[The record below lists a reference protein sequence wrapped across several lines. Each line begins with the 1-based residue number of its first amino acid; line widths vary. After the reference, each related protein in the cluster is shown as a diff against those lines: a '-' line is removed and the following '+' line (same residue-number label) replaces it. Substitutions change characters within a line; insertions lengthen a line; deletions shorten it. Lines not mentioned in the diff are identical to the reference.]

1 MHIHE
6 LAGSYAGGKGNLCSE
21 ECEYDQA
28 FDILVDAIK
37 CGVNACVSLSYGTL
51 LYRMHALLGTGS
63 KYMHI
68 QSEPADCW
76 DAVNGHQDGCHK
88 KTLSSIVSSF
98 DDTMRDLGMMLICE
112 GYDDYTGEHV
122 LIYSDECAM
131 KYFDFDNITYDNSGV
146 WSKISSEYLNKPVS
160 IGFRFP
166 RNNDFRSTTS
176 KEMDSYS
183 NKSDCFFVSMI
194 DICDDKN
201 IRLQNDSKTAYERAE
216 RYVIGNLKACNSE
229 EANLAIDRLEMF
241 LNA

>member
-6 LAGSYAGGKGNLCSE
+6 LAGSYAGVEFPDIRAN
-21 ECEYDQA
+21 ECKYDQA
-28 FDILVDAIK
+28 FNILVDAIK
-37 CGVNACVSLSYGTL
+37 CGVSACVSLSYNNL

-68 QSEPADCW
+68 MCEPTECLDSTKVGLE
-76 DAVNGHQDGCHK
+76 DSHN
-88 KTLSSIVSSF
+88 TLSYIVSSF
-98 DDTMRDLGMMLICE
+98 DSTMRDLGMLFICE

-122 LIYSDECAM
+122 LIYASENAV
-131 KYFDFDNITYDNSGV
+131 KYLDFNDIVYNNDNV
-146 WSKISSEYLNKPVS
+146 WGKISSEYLNKPVS

-183 NKSDCFFVSMI
+183 NKNDCFFVSMI
-194 DICDDKN
+194 DICDDKPT
-201 IRLQNDSKTAYERAE
+201 RLHSNSKTAYERAE

-241 LNA
+241 VKT